1 MVGIYVGNDFQRLMA
16 RAEVENS
23 FFLLG
28 GESGEREREKGRRQQ
43 EEDKKKE
50 KEQIKRS
57 LELRNHE
64 ACLNVP
70 TAEEV
75 IN

>member
-1 MVGIYVGNDFQRLMA
+1 MCWGW
-16 RAEVENS
+16 
-23 FFLLG
+23 
-28 GESGEREREKGRRQQ
+28 ESGERKAHAWRQQ
-43 EEDKKKE
+43 EEEEEEQDKKKE

-64 ACLNVP
+64 ACANVP

>member
-1 MVGIYVGNDFQRLMA
+1 MGI
-16 RAEVENS
+16 
-23 FFLLG
+23 FFWT
-28 GESGEREREKGRRQQ
+28 GEESEEAKANVSQLEQQQKKEKK
-43 EEDKKKE
+43 EE

-70 TAEEV
+70 TAKEV

>member
-1 MVGIYVGNDFQRLMA
+1 MGI
-16 RAEVENS
+16 
-23 FFLLG
+23 FFWT
-28 GESGEREREKGRRQQ
+28 GEESEEAKANVWQLEQQ
-43 EEDKKKE
+43 QKKE
-50 KEQIKRS
+50 KKEQIKRS

-70 TAEEV
+70 TAKEV

>member
-1 MVGIYVGNDFQRLMA
+1 MQG
-16 RAEVENS
+16 
-23 FFLLG
+23 
-28 GESGEREREKGRRQQ
+28 QQ
-43 EEDKKKE
+43 EKKEMKKKRTE
-50 KEQIKRS
+50 KEQKKRS